1 MSSVFRSAVL
11 LTAIACSMSCT
22 AQAPEAAKA
31 GGKDDAKAADKNAG
45 LSPTAAAMS
54 DKQRNSYMIG
64 MDVAKSLEPI
74 KDEIDVATLSQA
86 ITTVFNGKPTKLT
99 AAEAEK
105 IRNDF
110 SQMLQQKMAKK
121 AAEAAEKNLKEGQ
134 AFLAANKAKPGV
146 RTTPSGLQYQVM
158 REGSGPKP
166 VATDKVRVN
175 YKGTLLDGTVFD
187 SSYDRGQPAEFG
199 LSQVIAGWTEG
210 VALMPVG
217 AKYRFWIPAS
227 LAYGERGSPPTIGPN
242 ATLVFDVELLD
253 VL

>member
-1 MSSVFRSAVL
+1 MSSVIRSAVL

-31 GGKDDAKAADKNAG
+31 GDKAGEKAAG
-45 LSPTAAAMS
+45 LSPTAAAMTP
-54 DKQRNSYMIG
+54 KQRNSYMVG

-105 IRNDF
+105 IRNEF
-110 SQMLQQKMAKK
+110 SQALQQKMAAK
-121 AAEAAEKNLKEGQ
+121 AAETAQKNLKEGE

-146 RTTPSGLQYQVM
+146 RTTPSGLQYQVI

-166 VATDKVRVN
+166 QPTDKVRVN

-187 SSYDRGQPAEFG
+187 SSYDRGEPVEFA
-199 LSQVIAGWTEG
+199 LNQVIPGWTEG
-210 VALMPVG
+210 VQLMPVNS
-217 AKYRFWIPAS
+217 KYKFWVPAN
-227 LAYGERGSPPTIGPN
+227 LAYGPNGQPPIGAN
-242 ATLVFDVELLD
+242 ATLVFEVELLGI
-253 VL
+253 VN